1 MSNPF
6 ADPHHQQGMDS
17 NPFADPTVQQGLHSS
32 AHEYGEDADYEA
44 ATTKTPAAATG
55 SAPVDMQSRFQ
66 DLERREQ
73 ELRSREAQLTAK
85 AEHIRKHGRNN
96 WPPGPFPLIYHDI
109 NEEIPAEHQSTVL
122 TLYRLWMF
130 LILTLT
136 VNLVA
141 AILLLIS
148 QGGHTKLTLSAV
160 VRVPRPSANNGGA
173 DLAAGIM
180 YLPVIGALSFFLW
193 YRPAYNAYMKGS
205 AMFFYMYFLF
215 AGFHLAFS
223 AYMIIGIPSS
233 GSAGIINLISRFA
246 TGHLVAGIFCA
257 LATACWVLQGL
268 GSLWMYKQVY
278 AHSAGEQGHTFS
290 EAKQEISMYGLKA
303 CKQHSPSSR
312 GYYPNCI
319 GLIVLFGFVVD
330 LFNSNK
336 VPNQPNQG
344 P

>member
-1 MSNPF
+1 MSSNPF
-6 ADPHHQQGMDS
+6 ADPQHQQGMDS

-44 ATTKTPAAATG
+44 ATTKTSAAATG

-122 TLYRLWMF
+122 TLYRLWIF

-141 AILLLIS
+141 AILLLVS
-148 QGGHTKLTLSAV
+148 Q
-160 VRVPRPSANNGGA
+160 ANNGGA

-278 AHSAGEQGHTFS
+278 AHSSGEKGHTFS

-303 CKQHSPSSR
+303 
-312 GYYPNCI
+312 Y
-319 GLIVLFGFVVD
+319 

>member
-1 MSNPF
+1 MSSNPF
-6 ADPHHQQGMDS
+6 ADPQHQQGMDS

-44 ATTKTPAAATG
+44 ATTKTSAAATG

-85 AEHIRKHGRNN
+85 AEHIRKVSWRFWDRRMGSRDGQTGRDGHVACRGISSHEGAGKHAHGRNN

-141 AILLLIS
+141 AILLLVS
-148 QGGHTKLTLSAV
+148 Q
-160 VRVPRPSANNGGA
+160 ANNGGA

-278 AHSAGEQGHTFS
+278 AHSSGEKGHTFS

-303 CKQHSPSSR
+303 
-312 GYYPNCI
+312 Y
-319 GLIVLFGFVVD
+319 

>member
-6 ADPHHQQGMDS
+6 ADPQHQQGMDS
-17 NPFADPTVQQGLHSS
+17 NPFADPTVQQGLHST
-32 AHEYGEDADYEA
+32 AHEYGEDGDYEA
-44 ATTKTPAAATG
+44 ATMTKTSGGTAAGASSSTI
-55 SAPVDMQSRFQ
+55 DMQTRFQ

-73 ELRSREAQLTAK
+73 ELQSREAQLTAK

-130 LILTLT
+130 LVLTLA

-141 AILLLIS
+141 AILLLVS
-148 QGGHTKLTLSAV
+148 G
-160 VRVPRPSANNGGA
+160 ANNGGA
-173 DLAAGIM
+173 DLGAGIM
-180 YLPVIGALSFFLW
+180 YLPVIGTLSFFLW
-193 YRPAYNAYMKGS
+193 YRPAYNAYMKSS

-257 LATACWVLQGL
+257 LATACWVLQGM
-268 GSLWMYKQVY
+268 GSLWMYKQVSSDPIYGGSSFKNEDADRFEQIAQVY
-278 AHSAGEQGHTFS
+278 AHSAGEKGHTFS

-303 CKQHSPSSR
+303 
-312 GYYPNCI
+312 Y
-319 GLIVLFGFVVD
+319 